1 MEQEDA
7 DKQVFDD
14 GDPGEEHDPGD
25 SASSLQEEYPTV
37 TAISLCP
44 EYIPLP
50 IHLGQSITAGRSKE
64 SSFRLLD
71 CKVSLH
77 HFTIRHNFL
86 APSPPNGHGLS
97 CAGCFLEDHS
107 RNGTWLR
114 RGTRRWLLRGTRAAL
129 HDGDVVSVLRPYTC
143 PSHGDACLGTH
154 PTDPDGCALRFGDR
168 RECGALAVRF
178 EIRGPA
184 AAAAAGSP
192 LYAED
197 AAARRPR
204 AEKSSPA
211 VVEAEGSPE
220 CSGKAGEPAT
230 EPPPEHG
237 LSSEAPAAADPP
249 RAVRRA
255 AADAPSASACIGD
268 LREWEGLCRTAE
280 RVAAAAARRTRG
292 PAPRARLSAHRP
304 GPSSTFADAPC
315 VRPAAR
321 AHSRALTH
329 AHQPAR
335 ARVCDGPRCSRS
347 WHEKNRLPRIL
358 APAARRLHTRFRR

>member
-220 CSGKAGEPAT
+220 CSGKAGEPAKPGFVADGEGSRCVSFDDGKQAFAAAVQA
-230 EPPPEHG
+230 EPG
-237 LSSEAPAAADPP
+237 LSPQERTLLTDARNGMGVSCRVEGAG
-249 RAVRRA
+249 
-255 AADAPSASACIGD
+255 APSPLNPFANASP
-268 LREWEGLCRTAE
+268 
-280 RVAAAAARRTRG
+280 
-292 PAPRARLSAHRP
+292 PAP
-304 GPSSTFADAPC
+304 
-315 VRPAAR
+315 
-321 AHSRALTH
+321 
-329 AHQPAR
+329 
-335 ARVCDGPRCSRS
+335 
-347 WHEKNRLPRIL
+347 
-358 APAARRLHTRFRR
+358 